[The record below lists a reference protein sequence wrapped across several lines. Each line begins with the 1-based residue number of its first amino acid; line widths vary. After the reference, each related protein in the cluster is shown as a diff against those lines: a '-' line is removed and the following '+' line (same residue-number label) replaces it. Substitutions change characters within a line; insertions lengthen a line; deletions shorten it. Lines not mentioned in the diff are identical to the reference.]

1 MEKNVTRRFAGWMM
15 LAAAALCGSA
25 GAPLAGEGADSAQD
39 REHRSAIEGWVASHR
54 KEILDELIAFLSL
67 PNSAIDIEAMRANAD
82 HLAGILK
89 ARGLRVSYLETG
101 ESGPYILAE
110 LDPEGAQAGAPVT
123 TVLFYCH
130 YDGQPVDASRW
141 TVGSPFV
148 PTLRGEPGDPEARL
162 YGRSSAD
169 DKSPIVG
176 LMAAVDALRAA
187 GLPPSVRAKF
197 IFDPEEE
204 ISSPHLAEVLREH
217 AGVLA
222 ADLMIFADGPLH
234 PSGRPTVVFGTR
246 GIVTVTLEV
255 YGPATH
261 LHSGH
266 YGNWAPNPAEK
277 LASLL
282 ASMKDEEGRVL
293 VEGFY
298 DDVAPLSPADLEAIR
313 AIPRADEELMER
325 LLIAKPDGNGRS
337 LAELIQSPSL
347 NVRGL
352 QAAGVGDEAT
362 TTIPASAVAEI
373 DMRLVKGVSPEAQVA
388 RIKAH
393 AAKQGFHV
401 VEEEPSPEVRRLHPK
416 VIRITHGPGVPASRT
431 PIDTP
436 LSQSV
441 ITAVRRAGEVEPVLM
456 PTLGGTGPLSY
467 FEEALG
473 LPVYGVPV
481 VNADN
486 NQHGPDEN
494 LRLGD
499 FWRAIVI
506 YASLLRFPTPAS
518 ADADLQMIAGEFEAG
533 VSILA
538 ADGMEG
544 RGLGTAGL
552 ARAADWIEAEL
563 RRSGLE
569 PAFDG
574 SYRQPFD
581 VKVGVA
587 LEEGNLLEGVAQ
599 EDWTPLGFSSSGDFS
614 GEIAFLGYGIESTEL
629 GYQELE
635 GIDLKGKVALVLR
648 YEPQERDDASPFDGK
663 RPSRWSAMRYKTLQ
677 ARERG
682 AAAVV
687 FVTGPLQGEEDDR
700 LPVLK
705 NDGPESPA
713 GLPVIQVKCSAA
725 QQWLSRAGVD
735 LDVFQRSVDGDL
747 TPRSVASTGV
757 AVRGRVALETAWEK
771 SWNLAGRI
779 PGRGPLASEVVV
791 VGAHYDH
798 LGMGGEKSMRPNEEA
813 IHNGADD
820 NASGTVA
827 ALQIGAR
834 LRESLAAVASHRTIV
849 IALFSGEEVGL
860 AGSSRFVAEPPF
872 PMERA
877 AAMIN
882 LDMVGRLRDGA
893 LVALGSDS
901 APEWKPAIER
911 ALAQVAGLS
920 VSSHGDGYGPSDQTS
935 FYASGV
941 PVLHLFTG
949 AHDAYHTPDDDPATV
964 NADGGARVVLFAS
977 ALAADLAGEPVRL
990 TYARSTSAPTM
1001 QGDSRGYGAYLGTVP
1016 DYTAMES
1023 TEGGVLLSDVRGG
1036 GPADLAGIRGK
1047 DRIVRMAGT
1056 RIENLYDMTYAL
1068 QDSRP
1073 GETIEVVVVRG
1084 GEKISMKAT
1093 LGDRAAMKSGAAPST
1108 AANSTPGQ
1116 AAASAATPPPVA
1128 APPAVGAQP
1137 AASGVPAAA
1146 QNPHAAA
1153 PAAGDDR
1160 APSRPKIDPFYESRP
1175 GPDFVPGAGSSF
1187 GRSFDGESHLS
1198 EIRQLTH
1205 GGENAEGY
1213 FSPDGRSLIFQSTPR
1228 GGGCDQEYILDLAT
1242 GATRLVSTGKGRT
1255 TCGYF
1260 DWPEADRIIYSSTH
1274 GAGEACPSPPDRS
1287 QGYVWALYTGYDIYE
1302 SSLDGSVVRPLTDHP
1317 GYDAEAT
1324 WCHRGGR
1331 LVFTSD
1337 RGGDL
1342 DLWIM
1347 DEAGKVTRL
1356 TASPGYDGGAFFSPD
1371 CSEIVWR
1378 ASRPEGEDLADYR
1391 RLLGQGL
1398 IRPGKLEIFVMKSDG
1413 TGARQITNNGAANF
1427 CPAFTAEGSRIIYA
1441 SNAGAAGGRE
1451 FDLWLIAKEGGEPER
1466 ITTAPGFDGFPQF
1479 SPDGRWLVWASNRAD
1494 PDSGETNLFLARWV
1508 EN

>member
-1 MEKNVTRRFAGWMM
+1 MIG
-15 LAAAALCGSA
+15 
-25 GAPLAGEGADSAQD
+25 
-39 REHRSAIEGWVASHR
+39 
-54 KEILDELIAFLSL
+54 
-67 PNSAIDIEAMRANAD
+67 
-82 HLAGILK
+82 
-89 ARGLRVSYLETG
+89 
-101 ESGPYILAE
+101 
-110 LDPEGAQAGAPVT
+110 
-123 TVLFYCH
+123 
-130 YDGQPVDASRW
+130 
-141 TVGSPFV
+141 
-148 PTLRGEPGDPEARL
+148 
-162 YGRSSAD
+162 
-169 DKSPIVG
+169 
-176 LMAAVDALRAA
+176 
-187 GLPPSVRAKF
+187 VRAF
-197 IFDPEEE
+197 QEGTTNRVGPM
-204 ISSPHLAEVLREH
+204 LRRC
-217 AGVLA
+217 AV
-222 ADLMIFADGPLH
+222 I
-234 PSGRPTVVFGTR
+234 
-246 GIVTVTLEV
+246 
-255 YGPATH
+255 
-261 LHSGH
+261 
-266 YGNWAPNPAEK
+266 
-277 LASLL
+277 
-282 ASMKDEEGRVL
+282 
-293 VEGFY
+293 
-298 DDVAPLSPADLEAIR
+298 
-313 AIPRADEELMER
+313 
-325 LLIAKPDGNGRS
+325 
-337 LAELIQSPSL
+337 
-347 NVRGL
+347 
-352 QAAGVGDEAT
+352 
-362 TTIPASAVAEI
+362 SAVAT
-373 DMRLVKGVSPEAQVA
+373 LCGASPTRALEA
-388 RIKAH
+388 
-393 AAKQGFHV
+393 
-401 VEEEPSPEVRRLHPK
+401 
-416 VIRITHGPGVPASRT
+416 T
-431 PIDTP
+431 
-436 LSQSV
+436 
-441 ITAVRRAGEVEPVLM
+441 
-456 PTLGGTGPLSY
+456 
-467 FEEALG
+467 
-473 LPVYGVPV
+473 
-481 VNADN
+481 
-486 NQHGPDEN
+486 
-494 LRLGD
+494 
-499 FWRAIVI
+499 
-506 YASLLRFPTPAS
+506 
-518 ADADLQMIAGEFEAG
+518 ADADLRRLASEFEAG

-544 RGLGTAGL
+544 RGLGTDGL
-552 ARAADWIEAEL
+552 ARAADWIESEL

-587 LEEGNLLEGVAQ
+587 LEEGNLLEGIAL
-599 EDWTPLGFSSSGDFS
+599 EDWIPLGFSSSGGFN
-614 GEIAFLGYGIESTEL
+614 GEIAFLGYGIESPEI

-635 GIDLKGKVALVLR
+635 GIDMKGKVALVLR

-687 FVTGPLQGEEDDR
+687 FVTGPLQGEEEDR

-713 GLPVIQVKCSAA
+713 GLPVIQVKRSAA
-725 QQWLSRAGVD
+725 QKWLSRAGID
-735 LDVFQRSVDGDL
+735 LDAFQRSVDGDL
-747 TPRSVASTGV
+747 TPRSVAGTGV
-757 AVRGRVALETAWEK
+757 VVRGRVALQTAWEK

-779 PGRGPLASEVVV
+779 PGRGALAGEVVV

-860 AGSSRFVAEPPF
+860 AGSSRFVAEPPT
-872 PMERA
+872 PMERTV
-877 AAMIN
+877 AMIN
-882 LDMVGRLRDGA
+882 LDMVGRLREGA

-911 ALAQVAGLS
+911 ALARVEGLS

-949 AHDAYHTPDDDPATV
+949 AHDAYHTPDDDPGTV
-964 NADGGARVVLFAS
+964 NAEGGARVVLFAS
-977 ALAADLAGEPVRL
+977 ALAADLAGAPARP

-1023 TEGGVLLSDVRGG
+1023 AEGGVLLSDVRGG
-1036 GPADLAGIRGK
+1036 GPADVAGIRGGDK
-1047 DRIVRMAGT
+1047 IVRMAGT

-1073 GETIEVVVVRG
+1073 GETIEVAVVRS
-1084 GEKISMKAT
+1084 GETITMKAT
-1093 LGDRAAMKSGAAPST
+1093 LGDRAAVAGGGAPP
-1108 AANSTPGQ
+1108 AAAHGSPGQ
-1116 AAASAATPPPVA
+1116 AAA
-1128 APPAVGAQP
+1128 
-1137 AASGVPAAA
+1137 PAAA
-1146 QNPHAAA
+1146 SQAPASAVAAAAHDPHAPAGAA
-1153 PAAGDDR
+1153 QAAAASDAK
-1160 APSRPKIDPFYESRP
+1160 APSRAKIDPFYESRP

-1187 GRSFDGESHLS
+1187 ERAFEGESHLS
-1198 EIRQLTH
+1198 EVRQLTS

-1242 GATRLVSTGKGRT
+1242 GTTRLVSTGKGRT

-1274 GAGEACPSPPDRS
+1274 ATAESCPPPPDRS
-1287 QGYVWALYTGYDIYE
+1287 QGYVWALYPGYDIYE
-1302 SSLDGSVVRPLTDHP
+1302 SSLDGSVVRPLTGHP

-1347 DEAGKVTRL
+1347 DEAGKATRL
-1356 TASPGYDGGAFFSPD
+1356 TDTPGYDGGAFFSPD

-1378 ASRPEGEDLADYR
+1378 ASRPEGEALSDYR

-1413 TGARQITNNGAANF
+1413 TGARQITSNGAANF

-1441 SNAGAAGGRE
+1441 SNAGAAGARE
-1451 FDLWLIAKEGGEPER
+1451 FDLWLIPKQGGEPER

-1494 PDSGETNLFLARWV
+1494 PDSGETNLFLAKWTDD
-1508 EN
+1508 